1 MIKLHPHA
9 VGKIM
14 SEPTAAAK
22 KAGEVLSVGAK
33 TYLRQLAKQEVY
45 GYKPKLDT
53 KPIKKGQMCEDD
65 AIQLLNTVLFTD
77 YEKHVGRVENDWLTG
92 ECDILDTDGIFDTKC
107 SWSLETFPAQPEDGE
122 NSDYEWQGRAYMLLY
137 DRPRFTLAY
146 CMISTPDELIGYE
159 SPDIHLVDH
168 IDPSMRL
175 TLLKFD
181 RDADKEAQLI
191 EKCKAAQAY
200 IEEQIKRIKAA
211 HQY

>member
-14 SEPTAAAK
+14 SDPTAAAK

-33 TYLRQLAKQEVY
+33 TYLRQLAKQAVY
-45 GYKPKLDT
+45 GFRPHLDT
-53 KPIKKGQMCEDD
+53 KPIRKGQQCEND
-65 AIQLLNTVLFTD
+65 AIELLNTVLFAD
-77 YEKHVGRVENDWLTG
+77 FQKHVGRVENDWLTG
-92 ECDILDTDGIFDTKC
+92 ECDILTEDCIFDTKS

-122 NSDYEWQGRAYMLLY
+122 NTDYEWQGRAYMLLY

-146 CMISTPDELIGYE
+146 CMVSTPDDLIGYE
-159 SPDIHLVDH
+159 SPEVHKVDH
-168 IDPSMRL
+168 IAPEMRL
-175 TLLKFD
+175 TLLHFD
-181 RDADKEAQLI
+181 RDAEKEAQLI
-191 EKCKAAQAY
+191 AKCQAAQAY